1 MLEFLTGTGLATS
14 AGLNA
19 YIPLLALGLLD
30 RFTGLVDLPAGW
42 TWLAADASLWIL
54 GVLLALELV
63 ADKIPGVDAVNDA
76 VQTVVRP
83 AAGGI
88 VFASG
93 VGTETTAVHDPG
105 ALFAGSGWV
114 PVIIGAGIALA
125 VHLAKAGMRVGAN
138 TVTVGAAAPVL
149 SAAEDVSAAGLV
161 AAALFLPVLVAVLV
175 VAVVV
180 GLWLLARRFRDRRTR
195 GRAGASAGGP
205 EWTA

>member
-19 YIPLLALGLLD
+19 YIPMLALGLLD

-42 TWLAADASLWIL
+42 TWLSADASLWIL
-54 GVLLALELV
+54 GVLLLLEVV
-63 ADKIPGVDAVNDA
+63 ADKFPGVDAVNDA

-105 ALFAGSGWV
+105 TLFGGSGWV
-114 PVIIGAGIALA
+114 PVLIGAGIALA
-125 VHLAKAGMRVGAN
+125 VHLSKAGTRVGAN
-138 TVTVGAAAPVL
+138 TVTVGTAAPVL
-149 SAAEDVSAAGLV
+149 SAAEDVSAVGLV

-180 GLWLLARRFRDRRTR
+180 GLWLLARRFRARRTR
-195 GRAGASAGGP
+195 GRADAAPGGS

>member
-1 MLEFLTGTGLATS
+1 MLEFLTATGLATS

-19 YIPLLALGLLD
+19 YIPLFALGLLD

-42 TWLAADASLWIL
+42 TWLSADASLWIL
-54 GVLLALELV
+54 GALLALELV
-63 ADKIPGVDAVNDA
+63 ADKIPGVDAVNDV

-83 AAGGI
+83 
-88 VFASG
+88 
-93 VGTETTAVHDPG
+93 
-105 ALFAGSGWV
+105 
-114 PVIIGAGIALA
+114 
-125 VHLAKAGMRVGAN
+125 
-138 TVTVGAAAPVL
+138 APVL

-195 GRAGASAGGP
+195 GRAAAAPGGP
-205 EWTA
+205 EWTV

>member
-1 MLEFLTGTGLATS
+1 MLEFLTATGLATS

-19 YIPLLALGLLD
+19 YIPLFALGLLD

-42 TWLAADASLWIL
+42 TWLSADASLWIL
-54 GVLLALELV
+54 GALLALELV
-63 ADKIPGVDAVNDA
+63 ADKIPGVDAVNDV

-83 AAGGI
+83 
-88 VFASG
+88 
-93 VGTETTAVHDPG
+93 
-105 ALFAGSGWV
+105 
-114 PVIIGAGIALA
+114 
-125 VHLAKAGMRVGAN
+125 
-138 TVTVGAAAPVL
+138 APVL

-180 GLWLLARRFRDRRTR
+180 GLWLLARRFRARQTR
-195 GRAGASAGGP
+195 GRAAAAPGGP

>member
-1 MLEFLTGTGLATS
+1 MFTGERGSSDPERPPGRPERPAKDGDGRARVPHRHGPGHLGRAQR
-14 AGLNA
+14 LHR
-19 YIPLLALGLLD
+19 LLALGLLD

-63 ADKIPGVDAVNDA
+63 ADKIPGVDAVNDV
-76 VQTVVRP
+76 VQTVV
-83 AAGGI
+83 
-88 VFASG
+88 
-93 VGTETTAVHDPG
+93 G
-105 ALFAGSGWV
+105 AD
-114 PVIIGAGIALA
+114 
-125 VHLAKAGMRVGAN
+125 

-180 GLWLLARRFRDRRTR
+180 GLWLLARRFRDPRTR
-195 GRAGASAGGP
+195 GRAAAVPGGP

>member
-42 TWLAADASLWIL
+42 TWLSADASLWIL
-54 GVLLALELV
+54 GALLALELV
-63 ADKIPGVDAVNDA
+63 ADKIPGVDAVNDV
-76 VQTVVRP
+76 VQTVV
-83 AAGGI
+83 
-88 VFASG
+88 
-93 VGTETTAVHDPG
+93 G
-105 ALFAGSGWV
+105 AD
-114 PVIIGAGIALA
+114 
-125 VHLAKAGMRVGAN
+125 

-149 SAAEDVSAAGLV
+149 SAAGLV

-180 GLWLLARRFRDRRTR
+180 GLWLLARRFRARRTR
-195 GRAGASAGGP
+195 GRAAAVPGGP

>member
-54 GVLLALELV
+54 GALLALELV
-63 ADKIPGVDAVNDA
+63 ADKIPGVDAVNDV
-76 VQTVVRP
+76 VQTVV
-83 AAGGI
+83 
-88 VFASG
+88 
-93 VGTETTAVHDPG
+93 G
-105 ALFAGSGWV
+105 AD
-114 PVIIGAGIALA
+114 
-125 VHLAKAGMRVGAN
+125 

-180 GLWLLARRFRDRRTR
+180 GLWLLARRFRARRTR
-195 GRAGASAGGP
+195 GRAGAAPGGP

>member
-1 MLEFLTGTGLATS
+1 MLEFLTATGLATS

-42 TWLAADASLWIL
+42 TWLSADASLWIL
-54 GVLLALELV
+54 GALLALELV
-63 ADKIPGVDAVNDA
+63 ADKIPGVDAVNDV

-83 AAGGI
+83 
-88 VFASG
+88 
-93 VGTETTAVHDPG
+93 
-105 ALFAGSGWV
+105 
-114 PVIIGAGIALA
+114 
-125 VHLAKAGMRVGAN
+125 
-138 TVTVGAAAPVL
+138 APVL

-195 GRAGASAGGP
+195 GRAAAAPGGP
-205 EWTA
+205 EWTV

>member
-1 MLEFLTGTGLATS
+1 MLEFLTGTGLAIS

-42 TWLAADASLWIL
+42 AWLSADASLWIL

-105 ALFAGSGWV
+105 TLFAGSGWV

-125 VHLAKAGMRVGAN
+125 VHLAKAGTRVGAN

-149 SAAEDVSAAGLV
+149 SAAGLV
-161 AAALFLPVLVAVLV
+161 AAALFLPVLVAVLA

-195 GRAGASAGGP
+195 GRAAAVPGGP
-205 EWTA
+205 EWSA

>member
-42 TWLAADASLWIL
+42 TWLSADASLWIL
-54 GVLLALELV
+54 GALLALELV
-63 ADKIPGVDAVNDA
+63 ADKIPGVDAVNDV

-83 AAGGI
+83 
-88 VFASG
+88 
-93 VGTETTAVHDPG
+93 
-105 ALFAGSGWV
+105 
-114 PVIIGAGIALA
+114 
-125 VHLAKAGMRVGAN
+125 
-138 TVTVGAAAPVL
+138 APVL

-195 GRAGASAGGP
+195 GRAAAAPGGP

>member
-19 YIPLLALGLLD
+19 YIPVLALGLLD

-42 TWLAADASLWIL
+42 TWLSADASLWIL
-54 GVLLALELV
+54 GVLLVLEVV
-63 ADKIPGVDAVNDA
+63 ADKFPGVDAVNDA

-114 PVIIGAGIALA
+114 PVVIGAGIALA
-125 VHLAKAGMRVGAN
+125 VHLAKAGTRVGAN
-138 TVTVGAAAPVL
+138 TVTVGTAAPVL
-149 SAAEDVSAAGLV
+149 SAAEDVSAVGLV
-161 AAALFLPVLVAVLV
+161 AAAIFLPALVAVLV

-180 GLWLLARRFRDRRTR
+180 GLWLLVRRIRARRGP
-195 GRAGASAGGP
+195 GRAPAAAGGRG
-205 EWTA
+205 WSA

>member
-1 MLEFLTGTGLATS
+1 MLEFLTATGLATS

-19 YIPLLALGLLD
+19 YIPLFALGLLD

-42 TWLAADASLWIL
+42 TWLSADASLWIL

-63 ADKIPGVDAVNDA
+63 ADKIPGVDAVNDV

-83 AAGGI
+83 
-88 VFASG
+88 
-93 VGTETTAVHDPG
+93 
-105 ALFAGSGWV
+105 
-114 PVIIGAGIALA
+114 
-125 VHLAKAGMRVGAN
+125 
-138 TVTVGAAAPVL
+138 APVL

-180 GLWLLARRFRDRRTR
+180 GLWLLARRFRARQTR
-195 GRAGASAGGP
+195 GRAAAAPGGP

>member
-19 YIPLLALGLLD
+19 YIPMLALGLLD

-42 TWLAADASLWIL
+42 TWLSADASLWIL
-54 GVLLALELV
+54 GVLLVLEVV
-63 ADKIPGVDAVNDA
+63 ADKFPGVDAVNDA

-105 ALFAGSGWV
+105 SLFAGSGWV
-114 PVIIGAGIALA
+114 PVVIGAGIALA
-125 VHLAKAGMRVGAN
+125 VHLAKAGTRVGAN
-138 TVTVGAAAPVL
+138 TATVGTAAPVL
-149 SAAEDVSAAGLV
+149 SAAEDVSAVGLV
-161 AAALFLPVLVAVLV
+161 AAAIFLPALVAVLV
-175 VAVVV
+175 IAVVV
-180 GLWLLARRFRDRRTR
+180 GLWLLVRRIRARRSPA
-195 GRAGASAGGP
+195 RAAAGAGGP
-205 EWTA
+205 GWSA

>member
-42 TWLAADASLWIL
+42 TWLSADASLWIL
-54 GVLLALELV
+54 GALLALELV
-63 ADKIPGVDAVNDA
+63 ADKIPGVDAVND
-76 VQTVVRP
+76 V
-83 AAGGI
+83 
-88 VFASG
+88 
-93 VGTETTAVHDPG
+93 
-105 ALFAGSGWV
+105 
-114 PVIIGAGIALA
+114 
-125 VHLAKAGMRVGAN
+125 VGAD

-149 SAAEDVSAAGLV
+149 SAAEDVSVAGLV

-195 GRAGASAGGP
+195 GRAAAVPGGP

>member
-63 ADKIPGVDAVNDA
+63 ADKIPGVDAVNDV
-76 VQTVVRP
+76 VQTVV
-83 AAGGI
+83 
-88 VFASG
+88 
-93 VGTETTAVHDPG
+93 G
-105 ALFAGSGWV
+105 AD
-114 PVIIGAGIALA
+114 
-125 VHLAKAGMRVGAN
+125 

-149 SAAEDVSAAGLV
+149 SAAGLV

-195 GRAGASAGGP
+195 GRAAAVPGGP

>member
-42 TWLAADASLWIL
+42 TWLSADASLWIL

-63 ADKIPGVDAVNDA
+63 ADKIPGVDAVNDV

-93 VGTETTAVHDPG
+93 VG
-105 ALFAGSGWV
+105 
-114 PVIIGAGIALA
+114 
-125 VHLAKAGMRVGAN
+125 
-138 TVTVGAAAPVL
+138 
-149 SAAEDVSAAGLV
+149 AEDVSAAGLV

-180 GLWLLARRFRDRRTR
+180 GLWLLARRFRDPRTR
-195 GRAGASAGGP
+195 GRAAAVPGGP

>member
-42 TWLAADASLWIL
+42 TWLSADASLWIL
-54 GVLLALELV
+54 GALLALELV
-63 ADKIPGVDAVNDA
+63 ADKIPGVDAVNDV

-93 VGTETTAVHDPG
+93 VG
-105 ALFAGSGWV
+105 
-114 PVIIGAGIALA
+114 
-125 VHLAKAGMRVGAN
+125 
-138 TVTVGAAAPVL
+138 
-149 SAAEDVSAAGLV
+149 AEDVSAAGLV

-180 GLWLLARRFRDRRTR
+180 GLWLLARRFRARQTR
-195 GRAGASAGGP
+195 GRAAAAPGGP

>member
-1 MLEFLTGTGLATS
+1 MLELLTGTGLATS

-19 YIPLLALGLLD
+19 YIPLFALGLLD

-42 TWLAADASLWIL
+42 TWLSADASLWIL
-54 GVLLALELV
+54 GALLALELV
-63 ADKIPGVDAVNDA
+63 ADKIPGVDAVNDV

-83 AAGGI
+83 
-88 VFASG
+88 
-93 VGTETTAVHDPG
+93 
-105 ALFAGSGWV
+105 
-114 PVIIGAGIALA
+114 
-125 VHLAKAGMRVGAN
+125 
-138 TVTVGAAAPVL
+138 APVL

-195 GRAGASAGGP
+195 GRAAAAPGGP

>member
-19 YIPLLALGLLD
+19 YIPLFALGLLD

-42 TWLAADASLWIL
+42 TWLSADASLWIL

-63 ADKIPGVDAVNDA
+63 ADKIPGVDAVNDV

-93 VGTETTAVHDPG
+93 VGAETTAVHDPG
-105 ALFAGSGWV
+105 TLFAGSGWV

-125 VHLAKAGMRVGAN
+125 VHLAKAGTRVGAN

-149 SAAEDVSAAGLV
+149 SAAGLV

-180 GLWLLARRFRDRRTR
+180 GLWLLARRFRARRTR
-195 GRAGASAGGP
+195 GRAAAAPGGP